1 MDRVCTDLPPF
12 NGTTF
17 RGRIAPAVS
26 FLPRRSLWLWRGLI
40 GLRLH
45 GKRMGRSDR
54 GHAGFHLAGYLLEDL
69 AGLAATE
76 NLRSDC
82 FVLGH
87 KRHGRLAPTLVINPS
102 GRPSGCAMH
111 SEGIT
116 NGFGADAQGRCDGLA
131 ALAHLMR
138 RASRCVAHEKHR
150 KAVEKRGYRDPRISV
165 FSVRASN
172 SRRRA
177 SITP

>member
-26 FLPRRSLWLWRGLI
+26 FLPRRSLWLGLRLI

-54 GHAGFHLAGYLLEDL
+54 AHAGFYRAGYLLEDL

-87 KRHGRLAPTLVINPS
+87 GRHGRLVPTLVINPS

-116 NGFGADAQGRCDGLA
+116 NGFGADAQELRKPRNSCLPTAPRQSMRCPRKTSKSRGKAGL
-131 ALAHLMR
+131 
-138 RASRCVAHEKHR
+138 SGPEN
-150 KAVEKRGYRDPRISV
+150 KRV
-165 FSVRASN
+165 FR
-172 SRRRA
+172 
-177 SITP
+177 